1 MASPLLADRGAIQ
14 PSRAAPTKAF
24 CRRCR
29 DGAGPYTET
38 REKKATMKRWI
49 TATLVPAAVL
59 ALVLLA
65 PGRPGQAQRQTK
77 IRPVRITAIDF
88 SKLATGEVHPGK
100 VTQSTCP
107 IQNSD
112 GTVTFRTVRRTTG
125 LKILVQLTPGPCD
138 ENSSMSTLNGQLE
151 IVLNGIEKLSASGGD
166 RPPRPRVDQPIPDDR
181 GCFLGRWKLRGAN
194 NQVLALGT
202 IILLLHTGTHY
213 PSLFPPVVDAE
224 GNAIPCEECFE
235 EGHFEGSMQ
244 GRVLARPHRGC
255 KLCVVLAGEV
265 TPRTPGTLS
274 EITFNLEGLM
284 LCRCK

>member
-1 MASPLLADRGAIQ
+1 
-14 PSRAAPTKAF
+14 
-24 CRRCR
+24 
-29 DGAGPYTET
+29 
-38 REKKATMKRWI
+38 MKRWL
-49 TATLVPAAVL
+49 TAALVPATVL

-65 PGRPGQAQRQTK
+65 PGRPGQAQIQK
-77 IRPVRITAIDF
+77 ALGSGKITAIDF
-88 SKLATGEVHPGK
+88 SKLAQGTVRPGK
-100 VTQSTCP
+100 EKLSTCLIP
-107 IQNSD
+107 NSV
-112 GTVTFRTVRRTTG
+112 GPPTLRTVRRTTG

-151 IVLNGIEKLSASGGD
+151 IVLNGIEKLSRSGGD
-166 RPPRPRVDQPIPDDR
+166 RPPRPQPTDQKVYDDR

-213 PSLFPPVVDAE
+213 PPAVPGVSIPGADP
-224 GNAIPCEECFE
+224 IPCEECFE